1 MLPALGTKIAG
12 LTRRQLLLRGA
23 LATGGLMVAGFMVRV
38 GLLFGES
45 PGRGRRVLSPREIA
59 TLAALIKV
67 ALPGGDDMPPGDV
80 EFITHY
86 VDDYLAGS
94 DPDVRLLFKATIQ
107 VVEEAP
113 LLTRFS
119 RFTSLPPDLQLAE
132 VKVWEHTPTYL
143 KRTAFQSVKM
153 MIGMA
158 YFEQPGPSDAVGWYV
173 GCAPPHLLHKSKNRL
188 REGAS

>member
-1 MLPALGTKIAG
+1 MIPTLGTKIAG

-23 LATGGLMVAGFMVRV
+23 LATGGLLVAGFMVRV

-45 PGRGRRVLSPREIA
+45 PARGRRVLSARETK
-59 TLAALIKV
+59 TLAALIDV
-67 ALPGGDDMPPGDV
+67 ALPGGDGMPRGDV

-86 VDDYLAGS
+86 VDEYLAGS

-107 VVEEAP
+107 VVEEQP
-113 LLTRFS
+113 LVTRLS
-119 RFTSLPPDLQLAE
+119 RFTSLPPELQLAE
-132 VKVWEHTPTYL
+132 VKAWEHTPTYL

-158 YFEQPGPSDAVGWYV
+158 YFEQPGPSEAVGWYV
-173 GCAPPHLLHKSKNRL
+173 GCAPPHLMHKSKHRL
-188 REGAS
+188 EGAS